1 MVTTVPD
8 GLEGFRVLGVFI
20 YQDANSGENSYFY
33 LPNSPKAQL
42 NLNGEPDVEIEVSSD
57 GANLR
62 LKTRWAADETERNG
76 LVAAIAAEKNISAN
90 RITLSVG
97 MLNQPQA
104 HLTIGDGTEI
114 VQKFKPV
121 LASAT
126 EPFQASI
133 QETLTAKEKGD
144 ALPAFNGDTGHLMVT
159 YTGLLLVKACI
170 KARIHG
176 DLAEDIKALVPEK
189 EKRKTFSWFGS
200 SDTENSA
207 EQEVKRE
214 DCQAQIEKSLK
225 AGRLLFS
232 HVNSANVPEALRQ
245 EVDQI
250 VKEKVTDLLYQKVKE
265 AIAQDVVPD
274 KSQID
279 QSHEKTESRTYP
291 IQGTADVGTWFQ
303 HINGTTHI
311 KDALV
316 LIPSPDREPVP
327 DPPVPD
333 PPVPDTPDSGVV
345 IGPPSTGTVVR
356 LSFPP
361 GDFHDFN
368 DNPIVR
374 SIHITAGG
382 QTQTLQSPGFAPI
395 TLPSSPTGSVT
406 IETHFDFGSSFTR
419 EVSISNSELALTPDM
434 LGVVQIV
441 VDGSA
446 FKEKAA
452 KNANIQVSYLPTSDG
467 IREQR
472 TFTFSARDQKWIKR
486 WFAITLSPDLGG
498 SIRWSW
504 SVTLASG
511 KSVNQGQ
518 IATTNP
524 NLVLQQNS

>member
-42 NLNGEPDVEIEVSSD
+42 NLNGEPDVEIEVSPD

-62 LKTRWAADETERNG
+62 LQTHWAADETERNR
-76 LVAAIAAEKNISAN
+76 LIAAIATEKKISDD

-97 MLNQPQA
+97 MLNQPQV
-104 HLTIGDGTEI
+104 HLTIGDGSQI
-114 VQKFKPV
+114 VLRFKPV
-121 LASAT
+121 LASVT

-133 QETLTAKEKGD
+133 QEILTAKEKGD

-159 YTGLLLVKACI
+159 YTGLLLVKAYI
-170 KARIHG
+170 KAGIYG

-189 EKRKTFSWFGS
+189 KKRRTSSWLGS

-225 AGRLLFS
+225 AGRLFFS
-232 HVNSANVPEALRQ
+232 HVNSSNVSEALRQ

-250 VKEKVTDLLYQKVKE
+250 IKEKVTDLLYQKVKE

-279 QSHEKTESRTYP
+279 QSCEKTESRTHP
-291 IQGTADVGTWFQ
+291 IEGTADVGTWFQ

-316 LIPSPDREPVP
+316 LIPSPDREE
-327 DPPVPD
+327 
-333 PPVPDTPDSGVV
+333 VPDTTVPDALDSGV
-345 IGPPSTGTVVR
+345 GTGQPSTGTVVR
-356 LSFPP
+356 LSFQP

-368 DNPIVR
+368 DKPIVR
-374 SIHITAGG
+374 SIDITGGG
-382 QTQTLQSPGFAPI
+382 QTQTLQSPDFAPI
-395 TLPSSPTGSVT
+395 TLPISPTGSVT
-406 IETHFDFGSSFTR
+406 IETHFEFGSSFTR
-419 EVSISNSELALTPDM
+419 EVPISSSELAFTPDL

-446 FKEKAA
+446 FKKKAA
-452 KNANIQVSYLPTSDG
+452 KNANIQVSYLPTSG
-467 IREQR
+467 GVRERR
-472 TFTFSARDQKWIKR
+472 TITFSASDEKWIKR

-518 IATTNP
+518 ITTTNP
-524 NLVLQQNS
+524 NLVLQQTS